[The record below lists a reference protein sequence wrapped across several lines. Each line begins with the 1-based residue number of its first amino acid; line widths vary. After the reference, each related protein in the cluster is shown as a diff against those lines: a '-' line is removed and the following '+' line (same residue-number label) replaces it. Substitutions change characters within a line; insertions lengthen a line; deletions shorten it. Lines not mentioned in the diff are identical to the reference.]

1 MIKHR
6 QQFFINAYILI
17 NVMIILNAGFMMP
30 LWSDFVTH
38 IGGDIRTAGNAV
50 LIFSIIIGGM
60 TCFAGAIESH
70 FNKDRFFMIGSQA
83 VMCVGYIA
91 YFYVQ
96 HPYQLYMVQIILGV
110 GGAFQSP
117 VICSLYQRCIPQH
130 KSSHYWGIWNG
141 LYQAGIG
148 LGALAGAYIVHHAG
162 YRMMFS
168 AMFGVSLVCLGF
180 VVFVMQHYV
189 KTTSGDVVSYEAV

>member
-1 MIKHR
+1 MISRNPRFLIK
-6 QQFFINAYILI
+6 AYILI

-30 LWSDFVTH
+30 LWSDFVKH

-60 TCFAGAIESH
+60 TCFAGAIESR
-70 FNKDRFFMIGSQA
+70 FKNDRFFMIASQA
-83 VMCVGYIA
+83 LMCVGYLG

-96 HPYQLYMVQIILGV
+96 HPYQLYIVQIILGL

-117 VICSLYQRCIPQH
+117 VICSLYQRCIPEG

-148 LGALAGAYIVHHAG
+148 FGALAGAYIVHHAG
-162 YRMMFS
+162 YRDMFG
-168 AMFGVSLVCLGF
+168 AMFGVSLACLGF
-180 VVFVMQHYV
+180 VTFVMKNYF
-189 KTTSGDVVSYEAV
+189 VVADQVVL